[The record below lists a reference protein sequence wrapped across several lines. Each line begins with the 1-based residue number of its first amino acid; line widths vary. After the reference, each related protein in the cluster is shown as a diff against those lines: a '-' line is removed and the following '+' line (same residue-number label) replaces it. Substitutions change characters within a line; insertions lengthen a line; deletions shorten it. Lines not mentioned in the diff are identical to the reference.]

1 MPTCDRS
8 SSRHFILPWV
18 DCESYK
24 RCEMQRNLRR
34 CKPTVLGY
42 THSTL
47 PFRARSWKYKL
58 VFESFLS
65 LLTISDVGNDILWMG
80 LRVKN
85 NRGQWWRR
93 WLRGNEGRTLQLGSS
108 EGLFYV
114 SNYCLYYWIMRNQPQ
129 EALVREHFMHKRQ
142 KKCTGIETET
152 NMKRLMDRI
161 IFQYYWNLLSWRNS
175 SEKELMERRW
185 IIPGSPGVPGK
196 EPGFYYIYDRGAL
209 IHFKQVSKINCFTF
223 LKSNFGYFRNK
234 P

>member
-1 MPTCDRS
+1 MTQVAPDISFCPGLIVSHIKDVRCRGIWEGVNLLSLATL
-8 SSRHFILPWV
+8 ILP
-18 DCESYK
+18 C
-24 RCEMQRNLRR
+24 
-34 CKPTVLGY
+34 
-42 THSTL
+42 HSEQGL
-47 PFRARSWKYKL
+47 WKYKL

-209 IHFKQVSKINCFTF
+209 IHFKQASKISCFTF
-223 LKSNFGYFRNK
+223 
-234 P
+234 